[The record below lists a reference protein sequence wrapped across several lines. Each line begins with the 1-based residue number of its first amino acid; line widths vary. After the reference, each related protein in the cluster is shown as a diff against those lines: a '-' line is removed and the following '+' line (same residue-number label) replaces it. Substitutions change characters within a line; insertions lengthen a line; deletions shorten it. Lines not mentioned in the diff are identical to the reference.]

1 MKVKDVIKSMQ
12 NYNPE
17 DEVIILWWTKDI
29 FDDEDNTISDDVWS
43 NVVKEVNDNHLD
55 YSSQVISE
63 DILNV
68 LVEHGVYYVDPSVD
82 YCDDC
87 NAPMVWCIC
96 EVTA

>member
-68 LVEHGVYYVDPSVD
+68 LVEHGV
-82 YCDDC
+82 
-87 NAPMVWCIC
+87 NA
-96 EVTA
+96 

>member
-17 DEVIILWWTKDI
+17 YEVIIPWWTKDI

-68 LVEHGVYYVDPSVD
+68 LVEHGV
-82 YCDDC
+82 
-87 NAPMVWCIC
+87 NA
-96 EVTA
+96 